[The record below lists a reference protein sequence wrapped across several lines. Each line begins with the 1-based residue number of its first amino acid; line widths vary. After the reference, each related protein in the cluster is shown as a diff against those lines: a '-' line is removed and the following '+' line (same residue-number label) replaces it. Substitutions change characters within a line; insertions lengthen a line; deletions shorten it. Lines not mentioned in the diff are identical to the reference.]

1 MDDIKLWSTGG
12 GVGGTNLLLRAFS
25 GYRYCATSAP
35 EPLGNSGRSWV
46 RGSHSHIQ
54 RESKQREET
63 PPPVALRYME
73 TTITCAEN
81 LCMRFSKAILVEMQY
96 TYHAEHGWYKL

>member
-1 MDDIKLWSTGG
+1 
-12 GVGGTNLLLRAFS
+12 
-25 GYRYCATSAP
+25 
-35 EPLGNSGRSWV
+35 
-46 RGSHSHIQ
+46 
-54 RESKQREET
+54 
-63 PPPVALRYME
+63 ME